1 MNPKTSRRNSCG
13 HTAAEKCSR
22 TKLTGMI
29 SAGVRIGL
37 TCGLFITSIFSG
49 QAAAYDRPL
58 TYETSRSLGMGG
70 VSVAIADD
78 QQALFCNPAGLGLR
92 TTSAYS
98 VLSATAQRSEDYD
111 AVNDHIDSLSD
122 SDTPGARAG
131 NYRNLMQIMG
141 KSGHQSWS
149 SMAYYLGGTGF
160 GIAAM
165 HRESEDFSVENPA
178 SPLVRSRVDKDTVL
192 AGSFAR
198 SQKETQ
204 ILFKDRSTGWWGGTM
219 KFVSRKTADH
229 TFYARDF
236 AALSPQALKDTDR
249 TGVAV
254 DFDLGALWQLNNPW
268 QTTIGLFAGNLL
280 NSDFS
285 EEAGKLK
292 RQFAAGVAI
301 KPLTGPPERNEKLL
315 LAADYWE
322 TGEDKSGL
330 SNLRLG
336 MQLRLS
342 RHLQLL
348 AGLRGGYPTGGL
360 AFTWH
365 DLKIQAANYAE
376 ELGQRPGE
384 REDRRTAVSA
394 LLEF

>member
-1 MNPKTSRRNSCG
+1 MNNTNHEKTSHNSALTSLIRCKLQ
-13 HTAAEKCSR
+13 HAAFCC
-22 TKLTGMI
+22 LVFAGFV
-29 SAGVRIGL
+29 SAP
-37 TCGLFITSIFSG
+37 
-49 QAAAYDRPL
+49 AAGYDRPL

-70 VSVAIADD
+70 VSVAIAND

-98 VLSATAQRSEDYD
+98 VLSATAQRSENYD
-111 AVNDHIDSLSD
+111 VINDHIGKLSD
-122 SDTPGARAG
+122 SDTSASRAA
-131 NYRNLMQIMG
+131 NYQNLMQIMG

-160 GIAAM
+160 GVAAYY
-165 HRESEDFSVENPA
+165 RESEDFSVENPA
-178 SPLVRSRVDKDTVL
+178 SPLVKSRVDKDAVL
-192 AGSFAR
+192 TGSFAR
-198 SQKETQ
+198 SQNEAQ
-204 ILFKDRSTGWWGGTM
+204 ILFKDRATGWWGGTM

-229 TFYARDF
+229 VYYARDF
-236 AALSPQALKDTDR
+236 AALTPEALKDTDR

-268 QTTIGLFAGNLL
+268 QTTLGIFAGNLL
-280 NSDFS
+280 NSNFS

-292 RQFAAGVAI
+292 RQFAVGASV

-330 SNLRLG
+330 ANLRLG

-360 AFTWH
+360 AFAWH

-384 REDRRTAVSA
+384 REDRRTAISA